1 MWRSNHV
8 GVVSH
13 VGTFAMSSTTDVRP
27 LSASDVVGRVDGIA
41 ERLDADR
48 FRFRSPFGSVTWRR
62 IAANTTA
69 NTTTEDTNGSEAHAW
84 HHEIEQVEGVDL
96 LEAHDA
102 TRFISLDLEHTAYAN
117 PPAPTQQGRPYA
129 YESLSQLFT
138 DPKTPDVL
146 LVPAAGFPLH
156 GNLGNHGSL
165 TSIQSRGLFFAS
177 GAGVVNNDGWIPSHA
192 RTVDVAPTVLALLG
206 APTTNGVDAAG
217 VLRSD
222 ARLQAQDGTEISV
235 VLASEGQQNAKHV
248 VVILLDGA
256 NTNLV
261 ADAMDAG
268 QLPTLAALLKKGT
281 GLRHGIVS
289 SFPTVTLPN
298 HLTAF
303 TGVHPG
309 RHGVIN
315 NEFLSLDKR
324 HINLLEFRE
333 MINTCTW
340 LSPDVETLHEAI
352 HRWRPDAFTSAMYEY
367 ADRGADWSTYAEF
380 RAKHRPVSASEEQA
394 RSTSID
400 EAYENASYR
409 FMARVD
415 ESALAAALDQWNG
428 PATTGHALPTLQLL
442 NINLTDSAG
451 HESGPHGMLAR
462 AALID
467 SDRRV
472 TRLLDAIDSA
482 GAMEDTAFVVMSD
495 HGMEQ
500 CNPEL
505 LTRHP
510 HADLTHLLASVGR
523 QEIGDA
529 LLYLM

>member
-1 MWRSNHV
+1 MAS
-8 GVVSH
+8 
-13 VGTFAMSSTTDVRP
+13 TDVRQ
-27 LSASDVVGRVDGIA
+27 LSSSDLIGRVDGVA

-48 FRFRSPFGSVTWRR
+48 FEFRSPVGSVTWRR
-62 IAANTTA
+62 VTGANTEPET
-69 NTTTEDTNGSEAHAW
+69 NTEHRAPAW
-84 HHEIEQVEGVDL
+84 HYEIEHSEGVNL
-96 LEAHDA
+96 LDANDTTKFLSLQTEHSEYAH
-102 TRFISLDLEHTAYAN
+102 RPTA
-117 PPAPTQQGRPYA
+117 QVDHGRPYA
-129 YESLSQLFT
+129 YDSLSQLFS

-165 TSIQSRGLFFAS
+165 TSVQSRGLFFA
-177 GAGVVNNDGWIPSHA
+177 AGPGVANSNGWIPKHA
-192 RTVDVAPTVLALLG
+192 RTIDVAPTVMALLG
-206 APTTNGVDAAG
+206 SPVVDSITATGAI
-217 VLRSD
+217 RSD
-222 ARLQAQDGTEISV
+222 ARLRAQDGDEIGS
-235 VLASEGQQNAKHV
+235 VLATSTELNARHV

-261 ADAMDAG
+261 ADAMEKG
-268 QLPTLAALLKKGT
+268 ELPTLAALLKRGT

-298 HLTAF
+298 HVTAF

-315 NEFLSLDKR
+315 NEFLSLDNR

-333 MINTCTW
+333 MINTYTW
-340 LSPDVETLHEAI
+340 LSPEVETLHEAI
-352 HRWRPDAFTSAMYEY
+352 HRWQPDAFTSAMYEY

-380 RAKHRPVSASEEQA
+380 RAKNRPFSATEEQA
-394 RSTSID
+394 RATSIE

-415 ESALAAALDQWNG
+415 ESALAASLQQWSG
-428 PATTGHALPTLQLL
+428 ATTTGHALPTLQLL
-442 NINLTDSAG
+442 NINVTDSAG

-472 TRLLDAIDSA
+472 ARLLEAIDAA
-482 GAMEDTAFVVMSD
+482 GAMDDTAFVVMSD

-500 CNPEL
+500 CDPAL
-505 LTRHP
+505 VSHP
-510 HADLTHLLASVGR
+510 HADLTPLLASVGR
-523 QEIGDA
+523 REVGDA
-529 LLYLM
+529 LLYRR